1 MAEWIIP
8 CNLKYYDVDQAF
20 YELQRI
26 DWKQSTNI
34 RTGDTVYIYIGAPI
48 SGIKYICHVNKTDLS
63 IPDIDDHAFEIT
75 NSIDADYGRYM
86 ELELTGTCNPEQ
98 LSLSALQA
106 HGLTGQIQGPRRVQS
121 PFDAYLHS
129 SLSSPKPVAPQKE
142 KIPIPQEQT
151 TKVYLRNHD
160 TALAAKARAGGIFQL
175 CDQPAP
181 FLAVDG
187 TPYLES
193 HHIIW
198 LSQGGSDTIDNIAA
212 LCPNCHRKMHI
223 VNAAADIKKLL
234 LIVQNTN

>member
-48 SGIKYICHVNKTDLS
+48 SGIKYICRVNKTDLS

-129 SLSSPKPVAPQKE
+129 SLSSPKPVAPPKRKNTDSAGTNHQS
-142 KIPIPQEQT
+142 IPAQ
-151 TKVYLRNHD
+151 
-160 TALAAKARAGGIFQL
+160 
-175 CDQPAP
+175 
-181 FLAVDG
+181 
-187 TPYLES
+187 S
-193 HHIIW
+193 
-198 LSQGGSDTIDNIAA
+198 
-212 LCPNCHRKMHI
+212 
-223 VNAAADIKKLL
+223 
-234 LIVQNTN
+234 